1 MQKILVSACLL
12 GEKVRY
18 DGKACA
24 THGLLDTWASQGRIV
39 SLCPEMAG
47 GLPVPRDPAEI
58 QEGDADAVLRGKGV
72 VKKQDGSDVTDAF
85 IAGAE
90 RALAQCWEH
99 NIKIAILKE
108 GSPSCGSK
116 RVNDG
121 RFVGDKIPG
130 QGVTTALLTRHGI
143 SVFNEEELEAAA
155 RRLAELETVNER

>member
-1 MQKILVSACLL
+1 MQKVLVSACLL
-12 GEKVRY
+12 GERVRY
-18 DGKACA
+18 DGGTCA
-24 THGLLDTWASQGRIV
+24 AHGLLDTWANEGRIV

-58 QEGDADAVLRGKGV
+58 QGGDAQAVLRGKGAV
-72 VKKQDGSDVTDAF
+72 RRQDGSDITDAF
-85 IAGAE
+85 MDGAE

-116 RVNDG
+116 KINDG
-121 RFVGDKIPG
+121 RFAGNKIRG
-130 QGVTTALLTRHGI
+130 EGVTTALLTRHGI

-155 RRLAELETVNER
+155 HRLAELEVDHDG